1 MKANQDEITVISS
14 KEDSFIVFLR
24 KIWLF
29 RSLIWVFAKRDLKV
43 KYSQTFI
50 GIGWS
55 VLQPLVALL
64 IYTFFFGYVL
74 NWTANEIPYPVHI
87 LSGLFGWNFF
97 TYVVNAGSL
106 SVQESSHIIKK
117 IYFPKSILPFS
128 KVVLGLVDILFSLLL
143 LIPLLFYYNI
153 GISWHVIFLP
163 FVLLFNAICA
173 LTLVFWLASLAYK
186 KRDLFHLLPFVIY
199 FGIWFTPVFFTSSFL
214 PEHLTF
220 LLDINPMANVINLW
234 RWMLFDNEPFQLIWI
249 FNFLIVTLFCL
260 LGMYLYNRKE
270 SKFSDFI

>member
-1 MKANQDEITVISS
+1 MKAEKEVNVLSS

-24 KIWLF
+24 KIVSF
-29 RSLIWVFAKRDLKV
+29 RSLIWVFAKRDLKA

-55 VLQPLVALL
+55 ILQPLVALL

-74 NWTANEIPYPVHI
+74 NWTANDIPYPVHI

-97 TYVVNAGSL
+97 TYIVNAGSM

-143 LIPLLFYYNI
+143 LIPLLFYYHV
-153 GISWHVIFLP
+153 GISWHIIFLP
-163 FVLLFNAICA
+163 LVLMFNAICA
-173 LTLVFWLASLAYK
+173 LTLVFWIGALAFK
-186 KRDLFHLLPFVIY
+186 KRDLFHLLPFIVY

-214 PEHLTF
+214 PEHLNF
-220 LLDINPMANVINLW
+220 LLEFNPMASVVNLW
-234 RWMLFDNEPFQLIWI
+234 RWMLFNNEPFQLVWVL
-249 FNFLIVTLFCL
+249 NFFIVSLFCL
-260 LGMYLYNRKE
+260 FGMYFYNKKE
-270 SKFSDFI
+270 SKFSDFV